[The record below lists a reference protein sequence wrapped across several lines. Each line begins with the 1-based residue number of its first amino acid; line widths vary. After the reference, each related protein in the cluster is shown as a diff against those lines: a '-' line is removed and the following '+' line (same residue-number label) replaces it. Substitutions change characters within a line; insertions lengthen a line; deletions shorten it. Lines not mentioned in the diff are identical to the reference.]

1 MWRMRGKE
9 KEGREEEGEEK
20 ECAGRA
26 TLARQSGV

>member
-1 MWRMRGKE
+1 MRGKE